1 MGFWPLAAYVAG
13 LVALFVRFEDPAA
26 RREHRQLVASDAD
39 LAMVKRHHAV
49 FYALL
54 IAAPIEWLF
63 RGRPAGVTQIL
74 GALLLGAGVAGYRH
88 AGRALGAR
96 LGPLIAPTEPA
107 MLVEGGPYGRV
118 RHPMYLAELAMAFG
132 VPGVLAA
139 CWTFFLSGVFGV
151 LVIQRI
157 GVEERALA
165 ERLPEY
171 PAYAARTS
179 RLIPH
184 VY

>member
-1 MGFWPLAAYVAG
+1 MGFWPLAAYLAG
-13 LVALFVRFEDPAA
+13 VMALFVRFEDPAA
-26 RREHRQLVASDAD
+26 RRGHRQLVASDAD

-54 IAAPIEWLF
+54 MAAPIEWVF
-63 RGRPAGVTQIL
+63 RGRPAGAMQIL
-74 GALLLGAGVAGYRH
+74 GALLLGAGVAGYLH
-88 AGRALGAR
+88 AGRALGNQ
-96 LGPLIAPTEPA
+96 LGPLIAPAEPA
-107 MLVEGGPYGRV
+107 VLIERGPYGRL

-132 VPGVLAA
+132 APALLAA
-139 CWTFFLSGVFGV
+139 SWTFFLSGLFTV

-165 ERLPEY
+165 ERLSDY